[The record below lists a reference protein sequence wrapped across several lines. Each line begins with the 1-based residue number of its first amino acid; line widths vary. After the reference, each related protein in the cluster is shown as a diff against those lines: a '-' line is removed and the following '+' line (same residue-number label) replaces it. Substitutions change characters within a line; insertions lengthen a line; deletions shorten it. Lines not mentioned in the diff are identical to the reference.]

1 MPDPKLLAFS
11 ILLGSVSL
19 YLLFKSKRSQP
30 SKKSPQKAE
39 ESSHKSQER
48 RAHLMEKAARVEK
61 ACKKLDARFLQEVAE
76 MKTLAKQYKE
86 QMQEGEKEGWKV
98 EVKTGSDL

>member
-1 MPDPKLLAFS
+1 
-11 ILLGSVSL
+11 
-19 YLLFKSKRSQP
+19 
-30 SKKSPQKAE
+30 
-39 ESSHKSQER
+39 
-48 RAHLMEKAARVEK
+48 MEKAARVEK